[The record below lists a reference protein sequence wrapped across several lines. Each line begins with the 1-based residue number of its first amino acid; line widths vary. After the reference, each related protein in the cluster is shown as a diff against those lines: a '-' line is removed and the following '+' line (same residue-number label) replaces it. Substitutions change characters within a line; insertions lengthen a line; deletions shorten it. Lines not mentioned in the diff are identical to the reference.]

1 MLRISE
7 LRNKD
12 VINGQD
18 GRRLGYIRDIDIDL
32 VRGCIESVVIPGDG
46 KFFALF
52 GKGEET
58 VLTWRQIKK
67 IGVDVILVE
76 PDKYQ
81 PISIIERDKGPAK
94 VADDLYANDS
104 FLGS

>member
-18 GRRLGYIRDIDIDL
+18 GRRIGFIRDIDIDL
-32 VRGCIESVVIPGDG
+32 ARGCIDAVVIPGDSR
-46 KFFALF
+46 FFSLF
-52 GKGEET
+52 GKNDET

-81 PISIIERDKGPAK
+81 PINILDREKEKTKA
-94 VADDLYANDS
+94 VDDAYANDN
-104 FLGS
+104 FLNS

>member
-18 GRRLGYIRDIDIDL
+18 GRRIGFIRDIDIDL
-32 VRGCIESVVIPGDG
+32 VRGCIDAVVIPGDSR
-46 KFFALF
+46 FFSLF
-52 GKGEET
+52 SKNDET

-76 PDKYQ
+76 PDRYQ
-81 PISIIERDKGPAK
+81 PISVVDREKGNTK
-94 VADDLYANDS
+94 SVDDLYANDN
-104 FLGS
+104 FLNS